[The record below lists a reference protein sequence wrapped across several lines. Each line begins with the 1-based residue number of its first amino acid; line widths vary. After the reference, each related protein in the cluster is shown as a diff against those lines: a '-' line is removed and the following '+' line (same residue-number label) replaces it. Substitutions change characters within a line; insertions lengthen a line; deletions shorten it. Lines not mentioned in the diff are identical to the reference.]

1 MTTKELYI
9 TRGIQENF
17 SVQLQQVLWNIV
29 MQREQEAKKIGILP
43 DYLSVFHI
51 RDTENN
57 GESCIKL
64 LQEEPPYSYKY
75 RIKTKET
82 FKKRKVYVIR
92 EDCNDIDSSY
102 FVMLLPEEY

>member
-1 MTTKELYI
+1 MINTDMYI
-9 TRGIQENF
+9 TRGIQEHF
-17 SVQLQQVLWNIV
+17 SVPVQQVLWNIV
-29 MQREQEAKKIGILP
+29 MQREREAKKQGIKP

-51 RDTENN
+51 RDAENKD
-57 GESCIKL
+57 ESYIKL

-92 EDCNDIDSSY
+92 EDRNDIGSSY